1 MTDAPAW
8 REVESEVHFPG
19 RWTVSLILIVLFGIA
34 AIGATALAL
43 APAPNFPPWAA
54 WVGAAVLA
62 AFAAGLA
69 LSAVPT
75 LMRSV
80 SIRHAAPDVLSG
92 IPQEPVLQEF
102 STAHGRLTHELVE
115 GPSAWEF
122 RPNPK
127 LWRGTKAF
135 LVGFGVPFLIGFTGL
150 LSWVFHSD
158 VIRNSWPLAIVAATF
173 VTALCGGTTF
183 VLIGLMIRRS
193 WQRLSRLT
201 IPRRGDDL
209 ELDSAEIPAPSGNQ
223 APNLALALK
232 WLLGEPPRVHTRIAA
247 ELVRGVQLC
256 PWKFTMGR
264 ANHRSTYAVVQGLL
278 VLQRSPDGPC
288 CRVPILLTGDYVGA
302 ARLMQALGDLLNVPY
317 LFSAD
322 AAGWHAEEQRAQTR
336 PPLQGGGYVS

>member
-1 MTDAPAW
+1 MTDMPAW
-8 REVESEVHFPG
+8 REVESEVHFPH
-19 RWTVSLILIVLFGIA
+19 RWTVALILIVLFGIA

-43 APAPNFPPWAA
+43 APPPNFPPGVA

-69 LSAVPT
+69 LSAVPP

-80 SIRHAAPDVLSG
+80 SIRHAAPELFPD

-102 STAHGRLTHELVE
+102 SVAHGRLTYELIE

-122 RPNPK
+122 RPDPRR
-127 LWRGTKAF
+127 WSATKVF
-135 LVGFGVPFLIGFTGL
+135 LFGFGIPFLIVFTGL

-158 VIRNSWPLAIVAATF
+158 FIRNSWPLAIVAATF
-173 VTALCGGTTF
+173 VTAISGGTAF
-183 VLIGLMIRRS
+183 SLIGLIIRHW

-201 IPRRGDDL
+201 IPRSGDDL
-209 ELDSAEIPAPSGNQ
+209 ELDTAEIPDHSSIQ
-223 APNLALALK
+223 APNLSLALK
-232 WLLGEPPRVHTRIAA
+232 WLLGESPRVRTRIAT

-256 PWKFTMGR
+256 PWKLTLGR
-264 ANHRSTYAVVQGLL
+264 AKHRSTYWVVQGLL
-278 VLQRSPDGPC
+278 VLQRFPEGPC

-322 AAGWHAEEQRAQTR
+322 AEGWHAEEQRARTR